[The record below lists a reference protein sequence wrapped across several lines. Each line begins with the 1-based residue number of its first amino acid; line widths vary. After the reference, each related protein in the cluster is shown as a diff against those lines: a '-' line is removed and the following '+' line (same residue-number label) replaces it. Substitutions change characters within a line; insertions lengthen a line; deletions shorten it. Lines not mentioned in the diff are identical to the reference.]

1 MNKEAVEIELARL
14 RKRADR
20 ERRAREAA
28 EATAE
33 QGTRLLYER
42 QQQLQLLNA
51 VADAASIATSVEKV
65 IQVALDQ
72 ICAYTGWPL
81 GHAYLVTED
90 APHPLVPTRLWHLDE
105 EEQFTAFRQLTE
117 NKHFD
122 RGEGLPGRVLE
133 SGGPVWVADVTQ
145 EKNFPRARQAVEI
158 GVRGAFGIPVIVGTS
173 IVAVLEFFSRESA
186 NPEQTW
192 LEVAGQVA
200 TQVSRAFD
208 RQRAEVA
215 VQATREADERQVISD
230 IIQGVATTANLN
242 ELLALAHHSISQL
255 LYAENCFVALY
266 DPSTDLLHF
275 EIWVDKLDP
284 IPPPLPVGEGF
295 SSYVLRTGQP
305 LLLTEELEARMLEE
319 GKFTKSGSDSA
330 SWLGVP
336 LRTPSRTIG
345 VLAVQHY
352 EKEGVYNQRDLEFLS
367 TVGDQIAL
375 AIERKRADAEL
386 RQAKEAAEAA
396 TRVKSEFLANMSH
409 EIRTPMNGVIGMT
422 GLLLDTSLNKEQR
435 EFAETIRTSGEA
447 LLSIINDILDF
458 SKIEAGK
465 LEIEVL
471 DLDLAHVLR
480 GTISLLQTQAQAK
493 GLELSAAI
501 DPAVPAHLLGDA
513 GRLRQVLMNLIGN
526 ALKFTATGSIRVEV
540 LVKHQNERTVGL
552 QFRVTDTGIGIS
564 REAKERLFRA
574 FMQADGSTTRRY
586 GGTGLGLA
594 ISKDLVAK
602 MGGEIGVDSLP
613 GKGSTFWFTIELP
626 KQSSPAQP
634 TTVVADEATQATIP
648 VPQNALSSFRIL
660 VADDNVVNQKV
671 AVAQLRSLGYPG
683 ADMVSDGIAA
693 LEALAR
699 VPYDIVLMDCQ
710 MPRLDGYETTRKIRE
725 AGGHQP
731 YIIAMTADAME
742 GDRELCLAAGMDDY
756 VSKPVR
762 TDDLRKA
769 MAPAV
774 SATASISLDALG
786 KLRALDENG
795 GAEIVSELID
805 VFVDSTPSLLSRARG
820 ALHNPAELAV
830 LAHTMRGSCSNFG
843 AHSMEALCLRL
854 EQMST
859 SGSNG
864 QAGTLLAAIGFEFTN
879 VCQALKDYRDNI

>member
-1 MNKEAVEIELARL
+1 
-14 RKRADR
+14 
-20 ERRAREAA
+20 
-28 EATAE
+28 
-33 QGTRLLYER
+33 
-42 QQQLQLLNA
+42 
-51 VADAASIATSVEKV
+51 
-65 IQVALDQ
+65 
-72 ICAYTGWPL
+72 
-81 GHAYLVTED
+81 
-90 APHPLVPTRLWHLDE
+90 
-105 EEQFTAFRQLTE
+105 
-117 NKHFD
+117 
-122 RGEGLPGRVLE
+122 
-133 SGGPVWVADVTQ
+133 
-145 EKNFPRARQAVEI
+145 
-158 GVRGAFGIPVIVGTS
+158 
-173 IVAVLEFFSRESA
+173 
-186 NPEQTW
+186 
-192 LEVAGQVA
+192 
-200 TQVSRAFD
+200 
-208 RQRAEVA
+208 
-215 VQATREADERQVISD
+215 
-230 IIQGVATTANLN
+230 
-242 ELLALAHHSISQL
+242 
-255 LYAENCFVALY
+255 
-266 DPSTDLLHF
+266 
-275 EIWVDKLDP
+275 
-284 IPPPLPVGEGF
+284 
-295 SSYVLRTGQP
+295 
-305 LLLTEELEARMLEE
+305 
-319 GKFTKSGSDSA
+319 
-330 SWLGVP
+330 
-336 LRTPSRTIG
+336 
-345 VLAVQHY
+345 
-352 EKEGVYNQRDLEFLS
+352 
-367 TVGDQIAL
+367 
-375 AIERKRADAEL
+375 
-386 RQAKEAAEAA
+386 
-396 TRVKSEFLANMSH
+396 
-409 EIRTPMNGVIGMT
+409 PMNGVIGMT

-526 ALKFTATGSIRVEV
+526 ALKFTATGSIRVQV
-540 LVKHQNERTVGL
+540 FAHHQNEKTAGL

-564 REAKERLFRA
+564 REAQERLFCA

-594 ISKDLVAK
+594 ITKELVAK

-626 KQSSPAQP
+626 KQSSPA
-634 TTVVADEATQATIP
+634 VVADEDTQATIP

-742 GDRELCLAAGMDDY
+742 GDQELCLAAGMDDY

>member
-1 MNKEAVEIELARL
+1 MKIGEASTFPPEKEAKSVEAHTALKGRDDHLYEELTRVNNDLANLQRELTLKNIRLVKEVDARERAEIEL
-14 RKRADR
+14 
-20 ERRAREAA
+20 REAK
-28 EATAE
+28 
-33 QGTRLLYER
+33 
-42 QQQLQLLNA
+42 
-51 VADAASIATSVEKV
+51 EK
-65 IQVALDQ
+65 
-72 ICAYTGWPL
+72 
-81 GHAYLVTED
+81 
-90 APHPLVPTRLWHLDE
+90 
-105 EEQFTAFRQLTE
+105 
-117 NKHFD
+117 
-122 RGEGLPGRVLE
+122 
-133 SGGPVWVADVTQ
+133 
-145 EKNFPRARQAVEI
+145 
-158 GVRGAFGIPVIVGTS
+158 
-173 IVAVLEFFSRESA
+173 
-186 NPEQTW
+186 
-192 LEVAGQVA
+192 
-200 TQVSRAFD
+200 
-208 RQRAEVA
+208 
-215 VQATREADERQVISD
+215 
-230 IIQGVATTANLN
+230 
-242 ELLALAHHSISQL
+242 
-255 LYAENCFVALY
+255 
-266 DPSTDLLHF
+266 
-275 EIWVDKLDP
+275 
-284 IPPPLPVGEGF
+284 
-295 SSYVLRTGQP
+295 
-305 LLLTEELEARMLEE
+305 
-319 GKFTKSGSDSA
+319 
-330 SWLGVP
+330 
-336 LRTPSRTIG
+336 
-345 VLAVQHY
+345 
-352 EKEGVYNQRDLEFLS
+352 
-367 TVGDQIAL
+367 
-375 AIERKRADAEL
+375 
-386 RQAKEAAEAA
+386 AEAA
-396 TRVKSEFLANMSH
+396 TRSKSEFLANMSH

-422 GLLLDTSLNKEQR
+422 GLLLGTSLNREQR
-435 EFAETIRTSGEA
+435 EFAETIQTSGEA

-465 LEIEVL
+465 LELEVL

-480 GTISLLQTQAQAK
+480 GTISLLQTQAKAK
-493 GLELSAAI
+493 GLELTASI
-501 DPAVPAHLLGDA
+501 DPEVPIHLLGDA

-526 ALKFTATGSIRVEV
+526 ALKFTATGSIRVQV
-540 LVKHQNERTVGL
+540 FAHHQNEQTAGL
-552 QFRVTDTGIGIS
+552 QFRVIDTGIGIS
-564 REAKERLFRA
+564 RDAQARLFRA

-594 ISKDLVAK
+594 ISKELVAK

-626 KQSSPAQP
+626 KQSSPAEP
-634 TTVVADEATQATIP
+634 TTVVADEDTEATIP

-742 GDRELCLAAGMDDY
+742 GDRELCLTAGMDDY

-786 KLRALDENG
+786 KLRALDEDG

-805 VFVDSTPSLLSRARG
+805 LFLESTPSLLSRARA
-820 ALHNPAELAV
+820 ALHDPAELAV
-830 LAHTMRGSCSNFG
+830 IAHTMRGSCSNFG

-854 EQMST
+854 EQMSR
-859 SGSNG
+859 SGVND